1 MVDNI
6 MKVASHPITTSLPA
20 LDTCDMTVSPSV
32 INLDASTA
40 NWFGC
45 CTTLPTK
52 RLLGSSNK
60 KTTRFL
66 PTKRLLG
73 PLNDVSTESYRASS
87 SGTLAHLCAN
97 FGLASAQAAPFCT
110 QVVGHSVRRSARAFV
125 NGTGQSRL
133 HT

>member
-32 INLDASTA
+32 INLDASTP

-45 CTTLPTK
+45 CTTLLTK

-60 KTTRFL
+60 KTTQFL
-66 PTKRLLG
+66 PTKRL
-73 PLNDVSTESYRASS
+73 
-87 SGTLAHLCAN
+87 
-97 FGLASAQAAPFCT
+97 
-110 QVVGHSVRRSARAFV
+110 SVR
-125 NGTGQSRL
+125 
-133 HT
+133 

>member
-1 MVDNI
+1 MVDNV

-20 LDTCDMTVSPSV
+20 VPACDSLSV
-32 INLDASTA
+32 CDQSGRIHGKLVRVMHHIAD
-40 NWFGC
+40 
-45 CTTLPTK
+45 
-52 RLLGSSNK
+52 K
-60 KTTRFL
+60 KTARFFQQEDYPVL
-66 PTKRLLG
+66 ADKKTLG

-133 HT
+133 HS